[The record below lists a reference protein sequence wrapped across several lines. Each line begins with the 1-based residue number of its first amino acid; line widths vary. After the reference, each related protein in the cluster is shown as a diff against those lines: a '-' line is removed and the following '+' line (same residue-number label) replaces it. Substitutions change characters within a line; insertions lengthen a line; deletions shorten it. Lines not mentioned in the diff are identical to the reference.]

1 MIIKYKEYKNKR
13 IQYNGVKS
21 FYLVIP
27 ADFIK
32 LFNTNDYKNLYVK
45 VKIINNELIITPI
58 IKQ

>member
-13 IQYNGVKS
+13 IQFNGVKS

-27 ADFIK
+27 TDFIK
-32 LFNTNDYKNLYVK
+32 IYNTTDYKNLYVK

-58 IKQ
+58 IKN